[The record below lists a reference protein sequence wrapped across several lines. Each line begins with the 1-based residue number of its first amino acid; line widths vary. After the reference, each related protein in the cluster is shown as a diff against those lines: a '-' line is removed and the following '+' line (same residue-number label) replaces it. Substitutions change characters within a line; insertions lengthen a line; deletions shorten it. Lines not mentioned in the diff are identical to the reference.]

1 MNAPAS
7 PPAPPTTSHDPLR
20 DATLY
25 INRELSQLD
34 FNFRVLAQAM
44 DPQVPLVVSEVN
56 PEDAIANAERIRS
69 AVEALSIVN
78 SVASPAG
85 TLTVSI
91 GVASRVPTASD
102 SPDHLLRAADAALY
116 EAKHQGRN
124 RVCFAA

>member
-1 MNAPAS
+1 MGGEEFV
-7 PPAPPTTSHDPLR
+7 
-20 DATLY
+20 
-25 INRELSQLD
+25 I
-34 FNFRVLAQAM
+34 VL
-44 DPQVPLVVSEVN
+44 PGVN

>member
-1 MNAPAS
+1 M
-7 PPAPPTTSHDPLR
+7 
-20 DATLY
+20 
-25 INRELSQLD
+25 I
-34 FNFRVLAQAM
+34 VL
-44 DPQVPLVVSEVN
+44 PGVN
-56 PEDAIANAERIRS
+56 SEDAIANAERIRS

-102 SPDHLLRAADAALY
+102 SPDQLLRAADAALY

>member
-1 MNAPAS
+1 MWTISRTTTITAVTRQVMIAS
-7 PPAPPTTSHDPLR
+7 NGWRRYWQRPHSAR
-20 DATLY
+20 G
-25 INRELSQLD
+25 NWR
-34 FNFRVLAQAM
+34 RVMGGEEFVIVL
-44 DPQVPLVVSEVN
+44 PGVN